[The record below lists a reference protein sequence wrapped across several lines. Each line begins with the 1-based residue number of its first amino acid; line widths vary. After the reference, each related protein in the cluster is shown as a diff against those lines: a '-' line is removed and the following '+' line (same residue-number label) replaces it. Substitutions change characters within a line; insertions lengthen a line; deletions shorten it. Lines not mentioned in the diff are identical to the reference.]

1 MWFLKTVYPRLT
13 LGKISGIRQMGH
25 WPPILNP
32 YRQPLLTNVTNLYL
46 LAVTETKRCY
56 VTIKHLNLN
65 FPQQCNLK
73 VYSRWLWIFLSLKS
87 PEEWEITKQACR
99 DESVVFFLLPIFI
112 SRSTL
117 TYRAALLRKNRTSK
131 HRLPT
136 YIHTYT
142 LFTLEILQSSCKANV
157 FEKIS

>member
-1 MWFLKTVYPRLT
+1 M
-13 LGKISGIRQMGH
+13 
-25 WPPILNP
+25 
-32 YRQPLLTNVTNLYL
+32 YL
-46 LAVTETKRCY
+46 LAATETKRCY

-117 TYRAALLRKNRTSK
+117 TYQALYYGKIETQTSYIYIYIYVFFFLLKWRPPAENSTSFLHFSRNTDIEDPDGCLDTALKFLTAKFVYSELSLR
-131 HRLPT
+131 L
-136 YIHTYT
+136 
-142 LFTLEILQSSCKANV
+142 C
-157 FEKIS
+157 

>member
-1 MWFLKTVYPRLT
+1 MIFENSLPK
-13 LGKISGIRQMGH
+13 GKISGIRQMGH

-112 SRSTL
+112 YIYIWAFYNFFRTEQSYTIFISFLDCRNCTPFHPGSFMRS
-117 TYRAALLRKNRTSK
+117 
-131 HRLPT
+131 
-136 YIHTYT
+136 
-142 LFTLEILQSSCKANV
+142 FFSSDRCWI
-157 FEKIS
+157 EKFSQ